1 MDKIFMD
8 AKDKNVA
15 KTIIYANGN
24 AEKAY
29 KDPECNVEFT
39 VNELRDAFLKGAVV
53 QMTDIDEDVLA
64 IPLNYIAYD
73 SENAMIMCQNG
84 SADTTVVLWV
94 GEPQK

>member
-1 MDKIFMD
+1 MNKIYMD

-29 KDPECNVEFT
+29 KDPECSVEFT

-53 QMTDIDEDVLA
+53 QITDIDKDNLA
-64 IPLNYIAYD
+64 IPLNYFAYD
-73 SENAMIMCQNG
+73 SENAMIMCQQG
-84 SADTTVVLWV
+84 SADPMVVLWV